1 MPYIWQEKDWPNLR
15 WKDEELTSQLGKTR
29 YLQGKLISRASDLGF
44 DLGQEAAAEILVE
57 EAVTTS
63 AIEGESIDKK
73 SVRSSVARQLGLP
86 LAGLPTSD
94 RRAEGLVQM
103 LLDATVHHSK
113 PLTAKRLKG
122 WHAALFPTGYSG
134 IHRVRV
140 GKWRGKDPMRVVS
153 GPIGKETIHFE
164 APPQDRVEAEIK
176 EFLSWWKKSLG
187 TTEGLLR
194 AGIAH
199 FYFVTIHPFEDGNG
213 RIARA
218 LTDMAMAQDE
228 KQQQRFYSMSSQIMS
243 ERNEYYDVLESS
255 QKGDCDITEWLK
267 WFLKCTERAVEKSE
281 VLVLNILQKA
291 EFWKRHGQTQISD
304 RQRKIINRLLDAGP
318 GGFEGGLTTRKYV
331 SLAKVSR
338 ATAYREIADLEKKG
352 ILRAA
357 KGRGRSAS
365 YDLVWP

>member
-86 LAGLPTSD
+86 SAGLPTSD

-134 IHRVRV
+134 IHRIRA
-140 GKWRGKDPMRVVS
+140 GKWLS
-153 GPIGKETIHFE
+153 LIH
-164 APPQDRVEAEIK
+164 I
-176 EFLSWWKKSLG
+176 
-187 TTEGLLR
+187 
-194 AGIAH
+194 
-199 FYFVTIHPFEDGNG
+199 
-213 RIARA
+213 
-218 LTDMAMAQDE
+218 
-228 KQQQRFYSMSSQIMS
+228 
-243 ERNEYYDVLESS
+243 
-255 QKGDCDITEWLK
+255 
-267 WFLKCTERAVEKSE
+267 
-281 VLVLNILQKA
+281 
-291 EFWKRHGQTQISD
+291 
-304 RQRKIINRLLDAGP
+304 
-318 GGFEGGLTTRKYV
+318 
-331 SLAKVSR
+331 
-338 ATAYREIADLEKKG
+338 
-352 ILRAA
+352 
-357 KGRGRSAS
+357 
-365 YDLVWP
+365 